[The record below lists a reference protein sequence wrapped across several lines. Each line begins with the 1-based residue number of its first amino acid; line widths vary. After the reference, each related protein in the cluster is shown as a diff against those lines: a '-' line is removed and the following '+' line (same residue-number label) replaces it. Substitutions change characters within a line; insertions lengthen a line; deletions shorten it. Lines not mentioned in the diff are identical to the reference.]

1 MSNYTHE
8 VSDML
13 KECFEGI
20 TDGRQAS
27 KVRHNLLEIVLMTI
41 CAIIAGCDAWEDIA
55 DFCRVKES
63 WLRERLGLKLENGIP
78 SHDTFSRVWS
88 MIEPEELNRRFK
100 QWVGTISEATEQEI
114 VSIDGKT
121 LRRSGSDEQ
130 KPLHMISA
138 WASKQQL
145 VLGQTATDA
154 KSNEITAVPELL
166 DMLDVAGCIVT
177 ADAMSC
183 QKTIV
188 AKIAEKQ
195 ADYAIG
201 LKDNQPMLRKA
212 TEEYFEAF
220 LNDPKLYRDVT
231 KIETIDKGHGRIE
244 VRTYYLTAKIDWL
257 DVKDAWAGLQS
268 LGMVRSKVTCDGKE
282 TEDTRYYISSITDIK
297 TFATAVRSHWGI
309 ENSLHWCLDMT
320 FSEDYCRMRK
330 DHSAENIAIV
340 RHIALNVLKTFPAN
354 MSVARKRRRCTYD
367 DQFLADVL
375 LSIHA

>member
-20 TDGRQAS
+20 TYGRQAS

-55 DFCRVKES
+55 DFCRVNES

-88 MIEPEELNRRFK
+88 MIEPDELNRRFK
-100 QWVGTISEATEQEI
+100 QWVGTISQAAEQEI

-121 LRRSGSDEQ
+121 LRRSGNDEQ

-166 DMLDVAGCIVT
+166 DMLDVAGCIVA

-183 QKTIV
+183 QKAIV
-188 AKIAEKQ
+188 AKTAEKQ

-244 VRTYYLTAKIDWL
+244 VRTYYLTAKIDRL

-297 TFATAVRSHWGI
+297 NFATAVRSHWGI

-320 FSEDYCRMRK
+320 FYEDYCRMRK

-367 DQFLADVL
+367 NQFLADGL